1 MNLKRIIAI
10 VLIVGGI
17 LALIYGGFSYAEER
31 HDVDIGPIEFGIT
44 EKEHVDL
51 PNWVGIV
58 AIGLGAGML
67 LIPGR
72 KSS

>member
-1 MNLKRIIAI
+1 MKLKKILAIA
-10 VLIVGGI
+10 LIVGGI
-17 LALIYGGFSYAEER
+17 LALVYGGFSYAEER
-31 HDVDIGPIEFGIT
+31 HDVDLGPVEFGIT

-58 AIGLGAGML
+58 AIGLGAGLL

-72 KSS
+72 TS